1 MSDSPSYPTL
11 TYDII
16 STTIKRE
23 SEVTYSYYWKV
34 KEIRTY
40 QVTTQKTYLR
50 SNNELLGQNQHKRV
64 VAILI
69 KKTRQN
75 LDTGSPSPLNSSI
88 RENLEE
94 TASLAI
100 PHQLIEEPSSDLSDS
115 VN

>member
-1 MSDSPSYPTL
+1 MNDSPSYPTL

-16 STTIKRE
+16 STTIKQE

-75 LDTGSPSPLNSSI
+75 LDTGSPSPLNSLI